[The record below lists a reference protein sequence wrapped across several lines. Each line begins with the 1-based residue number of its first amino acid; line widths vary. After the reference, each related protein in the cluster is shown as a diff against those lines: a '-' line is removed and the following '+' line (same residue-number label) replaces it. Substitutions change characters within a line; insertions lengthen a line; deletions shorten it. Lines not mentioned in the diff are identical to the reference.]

1 MLLRLIVKDGII
13 GPICVKSIKSPDIV
27 RMFRIPLNKLFA
39 GYVNHLIYSIDRFG
53 IVVSVFV
60 ELTLALRIVDQRGN
74 SIIWR

>member
-1 MLLRLIVKDGII
+1 MLFRLIVKDGII
-13 GPICVKSIKSPDIV
+13 GPISVKSFKSPDIV
-27 RMFRIPLNKLFA
+27 RMFRIPLDKLFA
-39 GYVNHLIYSIDRFG
+39 GYVDNLIDSIDRFG